1 MVLELLVYNK
11 IWWKIVL
18 NNAEIEFNAI
28 QTEQFSDPPDVQTLE
43 LLSLQGNC
51 FLHTSSLQHLPAHST
66 KN

>member
-1 MVLELLVYNK
+1 V
-11 IWWKIVL
+11 
-18 NNAEIEFNAI
+18 
-28 QTEQFSDPPDVQTLE
+28 PDVQTLE